1 MPVPSTPSSLSPSSS
16 APALQWLAY
25 LQSQARL
32 TLLSAGFSLAF
43 GSMFAKTYRV
53 HRIFTYSGIGLC
65 KDKILQDSKLI
76 LLVCALLIIDG
87 LVVTLWVVTDPLDRH
102 LSNLTL
108 EISAIDRSV
117 VYQPQVSRAA
127 WLFTIDREGDNRPSG
142 GLLLPLLPVPV
153 KLDSSQERWVG
164 KWIEQYWVY
173 SRRTS

>member
-1 MPVPSTPSSLSPSSS
+1 MWALPLTSPPPPHGQGWAQGSMIKAPLLNNNTLLLHFVPCPSHLHHRHCHHHHHH
-16 APALQWLAY
+16 ALQWLAY

-127 WLFTIDREGDNRPSG
+127 
-142 GLLLPLLPVPV
+142 
-153 KLDSSQERWVG
+153 
-164 KWIEQYWVY
+164 
-173 SRRTS
+173 